1 MCFLRSACH
10 SVLVMRPVTHSTIL
24 TIIHDR
30 EKVGDVKD
38 YQDHC
43 FDGYSKLLVGRCLLV
58 LFNLNVC
65 SCVQFS
71 EVCTCMFSL
80 PVSRP
85 ATENVR
91 LKNGLMGIANMLKG
105 LRVIFEQVFGFM
117 LIMSKNSK
125 NRMSFFMH
133 TLYLNIE
140 NINEYIDL
148 VYKGWVDEWMK
159 DIII

>member
-1 MCFLRSACH
+1 
-10 SVLVMRPVTHSTIL
+10 
-24 TIIHDR
+24 
-30 EKVGDVKD
+30 
-38 YQDHC
+38 
-43 FDGYSKLLVGRCLLV
+43 
-58 LFNLNVC
+58 
-65 SCVQFS
+65 
-71 EVCTCMFSL
+71 
-80 PVSRP
+80 
-85 ATENVR
+85 
-91 LKNGLMGIANMLKG
+91 MGIASLLKG

-117 LIMSKNSK
+117 SNNSK